1 MKARQLVGAALH
13 FDPGWLA
20 GVVDDSERIV
30 QNWTDPMGEL
40 QQKIMFF
47 KYNGNVAASMVPKKK

>member
-1 MKARQLVGAALH
+1 LTT
-13 FDPGWLA
+13 
-20 GVVDDSERIV
+20 DDRERIV

>member
-1 MKARQLVGAALH
+1 LELH
-13 FDPGWLA
+13 CTLTQAGWLESLTT
-20 GVVDDSERIV
+20 DDRERIV